1 MSALYN
7 ADARDILKQIEKE
20 SIDCVITDCPYKVV
34 PGGCTN
40 TNAKYKMKN
49 INSEMIK
56 SGKFFDHNDIE
67 FREWIPD
74 VYRVLKQNTHC
85 YIMVNSR
92 NLKNLQI
99 EAEKAGFKFQNM
111 LIWEKGNITPN
122 KWYMQGFEVILMLR
136 KGNARPIN
144 EPGTSNIIR
153 AKNNVGNKKHPT
165 EKPQELMEI
174 LIRNSTNKNEIVLDP
189 FMGVGGT
196 VIAAKKLKRQYIGIE
211 IDKKYYDIALDRL
224 KNINESSL
232 FKQMSFDD
240 L

>member
-7 ADARDILKQIEKE
+7 ADARDILKQIDTE
-20 SIDCVITDCPYKVV
+20 SIDCVITDCPYKVIS
-34 PGGCTN
+34 GGCTN
-40 TNAKYKMKN
+40 TTFKMMN
-49 INSEMIK
+49 SNSEMIK
-56 SGKFFDHNDIE
+56 SGKLFDHNDIE

-92 NLKNLQI
+92 NVKDLQI
-99 EAEKAGFKFQNM
+99 EAEKAGFEFQNM
-111 LIWEKGNITPN
+111 LIWEKGNTTPN
-122 KWYMQGFEVILMLR
+122 KWYMQGFEIILMLR
-136 KGNARPIN
+136 KGKARPIN

-153 AKNNVGNKKHPT
+153 IQNNVGNKLHPT
-165 EKPQELMEI
+165 EKPPKLMEI
-174 LIRNSTNKNEIVLDP
+174 LIRNSTNENEIVLDP

-196 VIAAKKLKRQYIGIE
+196 VIAAKQLNRQYIGIE

-232 FKQMSFDD
+232 LKQMSFDD